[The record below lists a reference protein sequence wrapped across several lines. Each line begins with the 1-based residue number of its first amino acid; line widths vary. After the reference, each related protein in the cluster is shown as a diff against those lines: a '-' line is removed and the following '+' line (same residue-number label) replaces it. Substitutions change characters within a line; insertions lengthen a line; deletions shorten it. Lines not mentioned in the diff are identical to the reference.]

1 MRRIQGA
8 LDETGDELL
17 LGWYTRYLG
26 GVLVAGILLSVGVGV
41 FAAPQHAADGTD
53 HLRRRT
59 RDRQPGGRTA
69 RRGPMA
75 AGTGS
80 LAQAFN
86 GMLDRLEESF
96 VRLSQFSADLAH
108 ELRTPIS
115 NLRGETEVALSK
127 PRTNDEYRE
136 ILESGM
142 EEYERLSRMTNS
154 LIAGKR
160 TGCWRLASYPLFKR
174 RLSHDISGGGR
185 ADGRCPAASVQFPR
199 PVIPLY
205 TGKLIHNRR
214 APILISVSHT

>member
-17 LGWYTRYLG
+17 LGRYTRYLG

-108 ELRTPIS
+108 ELHTPIS
-115 NLRGETEVALSK
+115 NLRGEPK
-127 PRTNDEYRE
+127 WP
-136 ILESGM
+136 
-142 EEYERLSRMTNS
+142 
-154 LIAGKR
+154 
-160 TGCWRLASYPLFKR
+160 CP
-174 RLSHDISGGGR
+174 GR
-185 ADGRCPAASVQFPR
+185 AQTTNISKYSSQAWKNTSAC
-199 PVIPLY
+199 
-205 TGKLIHNRR
+205 R
-214 APILISVSHT
+214 A